1 MAIIIFSVP
10 KCGSQKVRNAPPSL
24 KSHRG
29 ILETME
35 TLGGGLFDPFY
46 PWVSTQ
52 AKSSE
57 GTDKTC
63 S

>member
-10 KCGSQKVRNAPPSL
+10 KCGSQKVQNAPPSL

-35 TLGGGLFDPFY
+35 TLGGGLFDPFSGAPLSLGLY
-46 PWVSTQ
+46 PGQ
-52 AKSSE
+52 E
-57 GTDKTC
+57 F
-63 S
+63 